1 MNWTEFGTIA
11 LAHLLAVTSPGPDF
25 AIVLR
30 QTLKNGSFAGLW
42 ASAGIASGIGL
53 HVSYCLL
60 GVAVLIASSPTLFL
74 GMKVGAAILL
84 IFLGGQSLYSAFR
97 ELRLRRSSNTAG
109 LVIAEDDAPTPSFQ
123 LARRAFVTG
132 FATNGLNPKATLFF
146 LALFAVVIDPATT
159 IAHQAIYGSY
169 LMLATFAWF
178 AWLSLVIGRPQV
190 RSLVLRAAPVI
201 DTLMGC
207 TLWGIA
213 AQLLK

>member
-60 GVAVLIASSPTLFL
+60 GVAVIIASSPSLFS

-84 IFLGGQSLYSAFR
+84 IFLGGQSLSSAFR
-97 ELRLRRSSNTAG
+97 EFRLRRSSN
-109 LVIAEDDAPTPSFQ
+109 VVSPEISEVDAPPPSMQ

-146 LALFAVVIDPATT
+146 LALFAVVID
-159 IAHQAIYGSY
+159 HQ
-169 LMLATFAWF
+169 
-178 AWLSLVIGRPQV
+178 
-190 RSLVLRAAPVI
+190 
-201 DTLMGC
+201 
-207 TLWGIA
+207 
-213 AQLLK
+213 

>member
-74 GMKVGAAILL
+74 GMKVGAAVLL

-97 ELRLRRSSNTAG
+97 EFRLRRSSNTVG
-109 LVIAEDDAPTPSFQ
+109 LAVAEDDAPTPSFQ

-190 RSLVLRAAPVI
+190 RFFVLRAAPVI